1 MLLLRG
7 CVEAIC
13 RGLKDLMS
21 RGDNIKVI
29 GWNDI
34 KYSRLSAK
42 IDILS
47 LLFIITTSYCCT
59 IYSP

>member
-1 MLLLRG
+1 VTAVYR
-7 CVEAIC
+7 E
-13 RGLKDLMS
+13 LKDLML
-21 RGDNIKVI
+21 RGDNNIKVI
-29 GWNDI
+29 GRNGI